1 MKKLLISMGVVLIG
15 LFSLSPLS
23 AFAAEQSVPA
33 PENEIA
39 LRSIPEGAKD
49 ITAIKFDKGILSPDV
64 YVSTRLIKLVVWG
77 GAGAA
82 SVLIAAI
89 PGLGVQMAQAAV
101 EAIKGYSG
109 TIDNGIIIHFNNGFV
124 EYVSAQ

>member
-1 MKKLLISMGVVLIG
+1 M
-15 LFSLSPLS
+15 
-23 AFAAEQSVPA
+23 
-33 PENEIA
+33 
-39 LRSIPEGAKD
+39 
-49 ITAIKFDKGILSPDV
+49 
-64 YVSTRLIKLVVWG
+64 WG

-101 EAIKGYSG
+101 KAIKGYSG